1 MYGEMDMATARYK
14 HLQGNRGENMK
25 AWLRI
30 CLVVWLGAQ
39 SNAWAQG
46 TTTPTRLPRGAAQ
59 EVIIPKSV
67 ERIKDYEKIKGE
79 AAAKKKC
86 VVIVISE
93 EGTKKPY
100 LWKYTQ
106 FALERGNSLGVLI
119 YVDIKE
125 VSHLPKQVTEQANG
139 LRGAVPGILLIN
151 PESEE
156 VIATVPHKKDQM
168 EWEKDIREAKK
179 KLSGEAPGKPNQKQ
193 SQQ

>member
-1 MYGEMDMATARYK
+1 
-14 HLQGNRGENMK
+14 MK
-25 AWLRI
+25 SSLLI
-30 CLVVWLGAQ
+30 CLVAWLGVQ
-39 SNAWAQG
+39 SSAWAQV
-46 TTTPTRLPRGAAQ
+46 TINPRGSAV
-59 EVIIPKSV
+59 EVIIPKSY

-79 AAAKKKC
+79 AKTKKKC
-86 VVIVISE
+86 VAIVISE
-93 EGTKKPY
+93 EGVKQANLQKNTM
-100 LWKYTQ
+100 
-106 FALERGNSLGVLI
+106 FALSRARSLGILI